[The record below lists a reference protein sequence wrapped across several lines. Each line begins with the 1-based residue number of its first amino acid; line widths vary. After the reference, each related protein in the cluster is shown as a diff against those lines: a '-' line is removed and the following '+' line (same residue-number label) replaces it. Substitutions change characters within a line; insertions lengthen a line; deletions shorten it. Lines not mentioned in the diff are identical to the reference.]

1 MGWDMF
7 SDNHGQQT
15 ALQSAQKALAGTISD
30 GELATLARSPEAKV
44 RAKAAA
50 HPSMP
55 IITLLKLAQ
64 DVNADVR
71 IGVASNQRAGIPIEL
86 FEDLAKDKNV
96 DVVYA
101 IIANPAV
108 PDSLIA
114 KLGRQIHK
122 EYAKH
127 ARARLADAKKGVAP
141 AVAAAPAPD
150 IAAVEVPAFPP
161 TQAPLAERTPIV
173 AAHRTRDD
181 ALDALLG
188 NR

>member
-1 MGWDMF
+1 MF
-7 SDNHGQQT
+7 SDGNGQQT
-15 ALQSAQKALAGTISD
+15 ALQSAQKALAGNISD

-44 RAKAAA
+44 RAAAAA
-50 HPSMP
+50 HPGTP

-71 IGVASNQRAGIPIEL
+71 IGVASNPRQGIPVEL

-101 IIANPAV
+101 LIGNPAV
-108 PDSLIA
+108 PDPVIA
-114 KLGRQIHK
+114 RLGRQIHK

-127 ARARLADAKKGVAP
+127 ARARLAEAKRYGA
-141 AVAAAPAPD
+141 AAAPAPAVP
-150 IAAVEVPAFPP
+150 AAAAEVPAFPP
-161 TQAPLAERTPIV
+161 THPASVGERAPIV
-173 AAHRTRDD
+173 AAHRVRDD

-188 NR
+188 KG